1 MEKSEG
7 SVAFC
12 LCLPGMEEGSV
23 KLINSVLATERIAGQ
38 LGQNRAAHK

>member
-12 LCLPGMEEGSV
+12 LCFPGTEEGSV
-23 KLINSVLATERIAGQ
+23 KLINHVLATEHIAGQ
-38 LGQNRAAHK
+38 LSQNRAAC